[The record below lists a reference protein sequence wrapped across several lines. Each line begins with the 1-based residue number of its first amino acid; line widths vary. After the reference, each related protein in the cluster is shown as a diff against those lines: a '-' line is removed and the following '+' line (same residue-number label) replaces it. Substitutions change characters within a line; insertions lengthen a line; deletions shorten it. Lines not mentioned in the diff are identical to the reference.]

1 MRVLIIDDEEDF
13 RAIAGTCLG
22 ILGGVSVSEAENGES
37 GLKKA
42 EDYQPDVILLDLIM
56 PDMDGITTL
65 HELRKNP
72 KTEKIPVIFMTTKG
86 MFDEFEETKKLG
98 ALAVITKPFD
108 PEKLA
113 DQIRKILEN
122 SKQAKSS

>member
-13 RAIAGTCLG
+13 RAIAGTCLET
-22 ILGGVSVSEAENGES
+22 LGGVAVSEAENGQI
-37 GLKKA
+37 GLNKA
-42 EDYQPDVILLDLIM
+42 EEDQPDVILLDLIM
-56 PDMDGITTL
+56 PEMDGITTL

-72 KTEKIPVIFMTTKG
+72 KTKEIPVIFMTTKG
-86 MFDEFEETKKLG
+86 MFDEFEEMKKLG

-113 DQIRKILEN
+113 DQIRKILQN
-122 SKQAKSS
+122 ASKSKSS